1 MQSQLWFVT
10 DGVRALSVFESKKEA
25 ERDLDRYQDDPDYE
39 YYECYSLDI
48 DDLED
53 YPDEY
58 ELALEEGFL
67 R

>member
-10 DGVRALSVFESKKEA
+10 DGVKVFSVFDSRKDA
-25 ERDLDRYQDDPDYE
+25 ERELDRFQDDPDYE
-39 YYECYSLDI
+39 YYEIYNIDV

-58 ELALEEGFL
+58 DLALEEGFL